1 MGNVCGSPS
10 VKESGPTA
18 AVKVEASQFT
28 RDKATTAAV
37 KPDNSTHDVSNH
49 ALDQKQSEQHNSC
62 QSVQA
67 VKGDTPGAISI
78 RVAPAPPP
86 DEYPEIKAAV
96 MASQKEVKAGAK
108 LKFANLYTLGKVI
121 GTGHYAR

>member
-18 AVKVEASQFT
+18 VVKVEASQFT
-28 RDKATTAAV
+28 TDKATTAAV
-37 KPDNSTHDVSNH
+37 TPNYSTHDVSNH

-67 VKGDTPGAISI
+67 VKGDSPGAISI
-78 RVAPAPPP
+78 KVAPAPPP
-86 DEYPEIKAAV
+86 DEYPVIKAAV